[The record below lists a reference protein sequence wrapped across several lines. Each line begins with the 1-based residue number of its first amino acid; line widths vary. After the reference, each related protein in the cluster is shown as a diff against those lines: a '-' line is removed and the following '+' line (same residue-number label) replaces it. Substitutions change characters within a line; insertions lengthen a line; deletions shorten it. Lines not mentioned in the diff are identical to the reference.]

1 MIALQNAAVLDHLN
15 KMTGAKYDDEDDDE
29 DDNGKNDDGDDN
41 GEDDNEDATGEDDD
55 NLRNNMTLAE
65 LRTMSI
71 RSGCTGAL
79 VNCT

>member
-1 MIALQNAAVLDHLN
+1 MCDAN
-15 KMTGAKYDDEDDDE
+15 GEEDDGDDSSE
-29 DDNGKNDDGDDN
+29 DDNEDDN
-41 GEDDNEDATGEDDD
+41 GEDDD
-55 NLRNNMTLAE
+55 NLTNMTLAE

>member
-1 MIALQNAAVLDHLN
+1 MVMLMLRMVMN
-15 KMTGAKYDDEDDDE
+15 
-29 DDNGKNDDGDDN
+29 DDNGKDGDGDDDGEDDNNDANGEGADGDDN
-41 GEDDNEDATGEDDD
+41 SEDINGEDDD
-55 NLRNNMTLAE
+55 NLNNMTLAE

>member
-1 MIALQNAAVLDHLN
+1 
-15 KMTGAKYDDEDDDE
+15 MTGAKYDGE
-29 DDNGKNDDGDDN
+29 DDNG
-41 GEDDNEDATGEDDD
+41 DATGEDDNGKDDKEDDD
-55 NLRNNMTLAE
+55 NLNNMTLAE

>member
-1 MIALQNAAVLDHLN
+1 
-15 KMTGAKYDDEDDDE
+15 MTRAKYDGGDY
-29 DDNGKNDDGDDN
+29 NG
-41 GEDDNEDATGEDDD
+41 DATGKDTNGEDDD
-55 NLRNNMTLAE
+55 NSSNMTLAE